1 MSGYNKAELNLDGK
15 TFPLN
20 LITGTD
26 GKQGIDIRNL
36 YDSTGVITVDPG
48 CFNTAIG
55 ESSVSRRDP
64 DKGELSY
71 RGYQIGDLAKNSTF
85 RNFLLINLRRI
96 T

>member
-26 GKQGIDIRNL
+26 GKQGIDIKDL
-36 YDSTGVITVDPG
+36 YDSTGVVTVDPG
-48 CFNTAIG
+48 AILTKDN
-55 ESSVSRRDP
+55 SVIVAI
-64 DKGELSY
+64 K
-71 RGYQIGDLAKNSTF
+71 
-85 RNFLLINLRRI
+85 LL